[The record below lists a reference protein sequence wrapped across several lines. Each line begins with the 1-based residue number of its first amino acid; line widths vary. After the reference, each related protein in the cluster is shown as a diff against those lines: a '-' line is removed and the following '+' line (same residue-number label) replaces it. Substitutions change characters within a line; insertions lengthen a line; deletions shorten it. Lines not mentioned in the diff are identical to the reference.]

1 MIAWTP
7 IEQIPETSAF
17 SSIYPEIR
25 VSLPMM
31 ILETCPFFLE
41 KMRGGAADVHG
52 HFRRHGVLVRHPPN
66 AVGTE

>member
-1 MIAWTP
+1 MIALTP

-17 SSIYPEIR
+17 FQH
-25 VSLPMM
+25 VSRDTGVFADDDFGNMSP
-31 ILETCPFFLE
+31 FLE
-41 KMRGGAADVHG
+41 KMGGGAADVHG